1 MGDLLVE
8 QADGVLTLTLNR
20 PDVRNAISGS
30 LAAAVADAAESAAA
44 DDAVRVVV
52 VRGAGPSFC
61 AGYDLSAPG
70 APPDLGGAA
79 YGAGNGAGPD
89 TGVAADARRL
99 ARITGH
105 WERLWHCPLP
115 VVAQIHGHCLAGG
128 TDLALHCDLVVVAT
142 DARIG
147 YPPVRSLGVPPAH
160 MWLYHLGPQW
170 TKRLLYTGDTITGRL
185 AAEIGFA
192 LRAVEPAD
200 LEATVAALARRIASS
215 GREMLMANKA
225 VVNHGLDLMGRAA
238 LQPMARLRDAVAHQ
252 APEARAFAERV
263 AAVGLKAAVRHR
275 DEPFA
280 AGEPLDTR

>member
-1 MGDLLVE
+1 MGELLVE
-8 QADGVLTLTLNR
+8 SADGVVTLTLNR

-30 LAAAVADAAESAAA
+30 LAAAVADAAEAAA
-44 DDAVRVVV
+44 GDESARVVV
-52 VRGAGPSFC
+52 IRGAGSGFS
-61 AGYDLSAPG
+61 AGYDLSA
-70 APPDLGGAA
+70 A
-79 YGAGNGAGPD
+79 YGGGNAGNGA
-89 TGVAADARRL
+89 TRSERGVAADARRL
-99 ARITGH
+99 AWITAH
-105 WERLWHCPLP
+105 WQRVWHCPLP
-115 VVAQIHGHCLAGG
+115 VVAQVHGHCLAGG

-192 LRAVEPAD
+192 LTAVDPAELD
-200 LEATVAALARRIASS
+200 ATVAALARRIAAS

-225 VVNHGLDLMGRAA
+225 VVNHGVELMGRSE
-238 LQPMARLRDAVAHQ
+238 LQTMARLRDAVAHQ
-252 APEARAFAERV
+252 APEARAFADLV
-263 AAVGLKAAVRHR
+263 AAEGLKAAVRRR

-280 AGEPLDTR
+280 SGEPLDAR